1 MTSDHRTWAL
11 DLGPP
16 YNHAMP
22 LPLELAHRR
31 YEQQADWTEPMRRH
45 LLRQAGLPNARRVL
59 EIGCGTG
66 AVLRSIVRAP
76 RTSLFGLDIDREA
89 LQLARR
95 QAPGSWLAAGD
106 AHQLPYKEQAFDIC
120 FFHFV
125 LLWLKE
131 PAAALL
137 EARRVT
143 RLGGAVLA
151 LAEPDYSQRV
161 DRPATLAEIGRLQ
174 TDALRTQGAKP
185 EIGGQLAE
193 HFRAAGLEIVETGQ
207 LESIASPVSSHD
219 AALEWQV
226 IRADLEGRVSEA
238 ELDRLASED
247 LRARRAGERIL
258 SVPTF
263 YVWAKV
269 SNR

>member
-1 MTSDHRTWAL
+1 
-11 DLGPP
+11 
-16 YNHAMP
+16 MP
-22 LPLELAHRR
+22 LSLELANRR
-31 YEQQADWTEPMRRH
+31 YMQQAGWTEPMRRH

-59 EIGCGTG
+59 DIGCGSG
-66 AVLRSIVRAP
+66 AVLRSIVRGP
-76 RTSLFGLDIDREA
+76 RAELFGVDIDRGA
-89 LQLARR
+89 LQLARQ
-95 QAPGSWLAAGD
+95 QASEARLAAGD

-131 PAAALL
+131 PAAALQ

-143 RLGGAVLA
+143 RLGGCVLA

-161 DRPATLAEIGRLQ
+161 DRPASLAELGRMQ
-174 TDALRTQGAKP
+174 TEALRSQGAQP
-185 EIGGQLAE
+185 EIGGHLTE
-193 HFRAAGLEIVETGQ
+193 LFRAAGLDIVETGQ
-207 LESIASPVSSHD
+207 LESIARPATSREAD
-219 AALEWQV
+219 LEWQV
-226 IRADLEGRVSEA
+226 LRADLQGRVPES
-238 ELDRLASED
+238 ELDSLAAED

-269 SNR
+269 SNRQGN